1 MCLPFHMHA
10 FQMKFVC
17 CCESHHIEF
26 QCTVKCKCLLI
37 PLSSLSILLRVV
49 WHYET
54 ATSETDNDKLTFW
67 LVTADH
73 LLQLP
78 YIPTYK
84 PTIFGSVLMLMLW
97 GRLMRGLCHTARVD
111 SQHDGYLSA
120 TLTVCEPHM
129 TWTISRSIGLHGC
142 MGESMSA
149 GAEWPHTDLC
159 CCCCT
164 ASHCNYLL

>member
-26 QCTVKCKCLLI
+26 QCTVKCICLLI
-37 PLSSLSILLRVV
+37 PLSPLSIYWGLFDITKPPPVKQ
-49 WHYET
+49 T
-54 ATSETDNDKLTFW
+54 NDKLNFW
-67 LVTADH
+67 LATADH
-73 LLQLP
+73 PLQLP

-111 SQHDGYLSA
+111 SQHDGCLSA

-129 TWTISRSIGLHGC
+129 AWTISRSIGLHGC
-142 MGESMSA
+142 MGESTSA
-149 GAEWPHTDLC
+149 GCWMTTHRLV
-159 CCCCT
+159 
-164 ASHCNYLL
+164 LLLLHSQPL